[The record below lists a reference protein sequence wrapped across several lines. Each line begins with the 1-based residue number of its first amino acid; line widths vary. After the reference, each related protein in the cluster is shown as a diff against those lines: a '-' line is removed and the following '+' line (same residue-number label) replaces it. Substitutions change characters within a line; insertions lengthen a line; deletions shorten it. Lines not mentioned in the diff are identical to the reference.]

1 MNGGFGSSF
10 IIARIVAHND
20 QLQIVQELCLFF
32 GLGIATLY
40 DAFNGCA
47 GRGVGLCNCA
57 VIASLQFHLHLSTWT
72 QPAVSIAC
80 NF

>member
-47 GRGVGLCNCA
+47 GGGGA
-57 VIASLQFHLHLSTWT
+57 V
-72 QPAVSIAC
+72 
-80 NF
+80 